1 MHALGAARAA
11 CARLAGSVTSAALD
25 LTEPARHF
33 APALAGYD
41 AALRAA
47 ALETWRTRMV
57 NESASARVFEALA
70 RQLAVAA
77 FEAELAQTC
86 LDFAEEERRH
96 GMLCGAVVVALGGEA
111 RASLRRAAPFPE
123 HADAPPRAAVLRNVI
138 HICCLSETV
147 AVSLI
152 GDEREQMPNGPLR
165 ELLTSI
171 YADEIGHARFG
182 WRLLER
188 VAPELTAVERGAIER
203 YLPVA
208 FAHLEQ
214 HELSHLPNVD
224 APTGGERLGLCSGR
238 DARKLFHETVASVIV
253 PGLERW
259 FSVRQDAGAQP

>member
-1 MHALGAARAA
+1 
-11 CARLAGSVTSAALD
+11 
-25 LTEPARHF
+25 
-33 APALAGYD
+33 
-41 AALRAA
+41 
-47 ALETWRTRMV
+47 MV

-70 RQLAVAA
+70 RQLAAAA
-77 FEAELAQTC
+77 FDAELTQTC
-86 LDFAEEERRH
+86 LNFAEEERRH
-96 GMLCGAVVVALGGEA
+96 GVLCGAVVVALGGDA
-111 RASLRRAAPFPE
+111 RADLRSEAPFPK

-152 GDEREQMPNGPLR
+152 GDEREQMPDGPLR

-188 VAPELTAVERGAIER
+188 VAPELTAVEQAAIER

-214 HELSHLPNVD
+214 HELAHLPNVD

-238 DARKLFHETVASVIV
+238 DARKLFHETVESVIV
-253 PGLERW
+253 PGLGRW
-259 FSVRQDAGAQP
+259 FSVRRETGAPA